1 MELQNSKEKGDEKII
16 IKRTNIIIKV
26 YRILCE
32 TIKENALNDAKEVV
46 LCVHLTLCDPMN
58 CTPTTFLSPWGFS
71 GQE

>member
-1 MELQNSKEKGDEKII
+1 MACPVRLFHLAVLF
-16 IKRTNIIIKV
+16 IIIKV
-26 YRILCE
+26 YRIMCE

-58 CTPTTFLSPWGFS
+58 CTPTTYLSPWGFS